1 MKKALL
7 LLLATVLAIAPI
19 FSLVSC
25 KKTIEFNVKFIVDGQ
40 VYKTVTTENG
50 ELPYLPDDP
59 AKDGYT
65 FGGWFWDDGVW
76 QNPLTAA
83 SLADAPLSSSMSVYA
98 KWVLTCA
105 HVDANDDLACD
116 LCQAPFDDGCSHV
129 DENDNGTCDK
139 CGDDYD
145 DGCDNHV
152 DADDNLECDIC
163 KKDYDDGCDNHV
175 DADDNL
181 ECDICQKDYDDGKE
195 DPCAEACAEIDK
207 DKNCKCDNCNK
218 KIPHKDTDN
227 NGKCDSCSRQME
239 IADDF
244 PTVEWI
250 DDDPIELY
258 FMMSKNTDGG
268 QHPSGCERYL
278 AGEDLTAMET
288 IDDKVAMRNSDAYLI
303 TNVNLKYDYYD
314 DVPEYGWGRC
324 MDIIFTTVKA
334 GGTNAPD
341 MFANFSYDMIGASL
355 KGSFVNL
362 KNPNLDIGNYFSFLD
377 PDYDESVNNR
387 GYMYEYM
394 ESLSLSNHKMYI
406 LASDYFIDVMRSAYV
421 IPVNVEL
428 LYMLGDSIT
437 GDLDEDGMFTLNDFY
452 LDIEN
457 KGWTYKKLMDYSKA
471 VFLNTGTANLGEDIE
486 DRLGFAVCLGYA
498 SSALLY
504 STDITVINKE
514 WSESEGDYT
523 YSYPTEATELYDI
536 FDSVDDLMNTP
547 GIVCID
553 SQNSP
558 EYKKYGY
565 SVSSAIRARFCNN
578 NILFGSVV
586 TLSSL
591 EYDAYQDFKTDSG
604 LAIAPVPLY
613 MEKPGEDD
621 NYNTAIRNTARPGAI
636 ATSTR
641 NFTAC
646 SAFLD
651 YQSTH
656 SGDILNEYF
665 SHYYDY
671 DITGEGFVASRM
683 LKFIRKNIGA
693 TLAKTVEDAAG
704 ICYSANAHVN
714 ISYIMEINRFKYDI
728 RKDYDELREVKA
740 RYLEL
745 LCKEYLGLPG

>member
-1 MKKALL
+1 MKKALM

-25 KKTIEFNVKFIVDGQ
+25 KKTIEFDVKFIVDGQ

-76 QNPLTAA
+76 QNPLTAS

-116 LCQAPFDDGCSHV
+116 LCQAPFNDGCSHV

-145 DGCDNHV
+145 DGCNHV
-152 DADDNLECDIC
+152 DENDDSACDKC
-163 KKDYDDGCDNHV
+163 DEPYSDGCDNHV

-195 DPCAEACAEIDK
+195 DPCALGCAKIDK

-227 NGKCDSCSRQME
+227 NGKCDSCSRQMG

-258 FMMSKNTDGG
+258 FMMSKNTDGA
-268 QHPSGCERYL
+268 HSPSGCERYL
-278 AGEDLTAMET
+278 AGEDLTAKEN
-288 IDDKVAMRNSDAYLI
+288 IDDDIAIRNSDAEYY
-303 TNVNLKYDYYD
+303 TNVTLTYDYYD
-314 DVPEYGWGRC
+314 DTPEYGWGKNI
-324 MDIIFTTVKA
+324 DVIFNAVVG

-355 KGSFVNL
+355 KGAFANL

-377 PDYDESVNNR
+377 PDYDETTDNR

-394 ESLSLSNHKMYI
+394 ESLSLSKHKMYI
-406 LASDYFIDVMRSAYV
+406 LASDYFIDVMRSSFV
-421 IPVNVEL
+421 IPVNIERL
-428 LYMLGDSIT
+428 LAVGEHIT
-437 GDLDEDGMFTLNDFY
+437 GDLDEDGKFTINDFY
-452 LDIEN
+452 LEVEN
-457 KGWTYKKLMDYSKA
+457 KGWTYKKLMEYSDA
-471 VFLNTGTANLGEDIE
+471 VYLNTGTANSGEDID
-486 DRLGFAVCLGYA
+486 DRLGFVVYGGPA
-498 SSALLY
+498 SSGIVY

-514 WSESEGDYT
+514 WSESKGDYT
-523 YSYPTEATELYDI
+523 YSYPTESPEL
-536 FDSVDDLMNTP
+536 FNLFEAVKELMDTP

-553 SQNSP
+553 RENSP
-558 EYKKYGY
+558 NYKEYGNFIADAVRTK
-565 SVSSAIRARFCNN
+565 FCENE
-578 NILFGSVV
+578 ILFGSIV
-586 TLSSL
+586 TLGSL
-591 EYDAYQDFKTDSG
+591 EQDAYQYLKDDTGFG
-604 LAIAPVPLY
+604 IAPIPLY
-613 MEKPGEDD
+613 MEEPGADD
-621 NYNTAIRNTARPGAI
+621 NYNTAIHTTSRPGAI
-636 ATSTR
+636 SR
-641 NFTAC
+641 NTVNFSAC
-646 SAFLD
+646 TAFLD

-665 SHYYDY
+665 SHYYDC

-683 LKFIRKNIGA
+683 LKFIRKNIGTA
-693 TLAKTVEDAAG
+693 TEKTFEDTFVDEG
-704 ICYSANAHVN
+704 RPN
-714 ISYIMEINRFKYDI
+714 IRWSSIMENNKFTYGADI
-728 RKDYDELREVKA
+728 RNDYDHFRGEKAGYLNDLYYNFLR
-740 RYLEL
+740 
-745 LCKEYLGLPG
+745 LP